1 MDNINQIPVPT
12 VITPQVKIEQSKKTN
27 FLVILLSTLL
37 IISVVISGFF
47 AFQTQKLVKELT
59 LLRTEPTPMATVE
72 PTTEA
77 VATNSLKTVDP
88 TADWKVYTNTMYGFS
103 FKYPSDKFIT
113 TNLTD
118 DDMYFDTNKNGGS
131 PMELGSNDIWLN
143 IHVSKITESDKAF
156 SKEFIQVN
164 SAQNISAYQ
173 TQKITNNNLYKINM
187 SSFSSNTIKN
197 NEALFDQIL
206 STFKFTN

>member
-1 MDNINQIPVPT
+1 MQENNPVSMP
-12 VITPQVKIEQSKKTN
+12 VVTPQVAVEQPKKSN

-37 IISVVISGFF
+37 IISVAIAGFF

-72 PTTEA
+72 PTTEP
-77 VATNSLKTVDP
+77 VATDSSMTIDP
-88 TADWKVYTNTMYGFS
+88 TAGWKTYTNTMYGFS
-103 FKYPSDKFIT
+103 FKYPSDKFLT
-113 TNLTD
+113 NNLTD

-156 SKEFIQVN
+156 PKEFIQVN
-164 SAQNISAYQ
+164 STQNISAYQ
-173 TQKITNNNLYKINM
+173 TQKIINNNLYKINM

-206 STFKFTN
+206 STFKFSN